1 MLSCLLVLELLL
13 AAAPAE
19 ASREPFQWKV
29 PGLVSVVDV
38 PDTMNVGGIPVR
50 IQVYSSKEKLER
62 LLQYFATAF
71 DDAGF
76 YLQRHQPRLAAEPH
90 LTALDT
96 RTFTSYTVILTPEP
110 GGLTTVVLG
119 QARLGEARPAA
130 PPGFLPVYD
139 GAMNVLYADLEGAR
153 TLTYRAPGKE
163 AEVRGWYRDQLTRS
177 GFKEESPQVFR
188 RGEQELRVSLSQ
200 EGGWVQV
207 VIFLKTGGEPPPLEP
222 EPETR

>member
-1 MLSCLLVLELLL
+1 MLSCLLLLELLL

-19 ASREPFQWKV
+19 ASREPFHWEV
-29 PGLVSVVDV
+29 PGWVSTVDV
-38 PDTMNVGGIPVR
+38 PDRMNVGGIPVR
-50 IQVYSSKEKLER
+50 IRVYTSREKLER
-62 LLQYFATAF
+62 LLQHFATAF
-71 DDAGF
+71 DEAGF

-119 QARLGEARPAA
+119 RARLGEAQRAA
-130 PPGFLPVYD
+130 LPSSLPVYA

-153 TLTYRAPGKE
+153 TLTYRAPAKE
-163 AEVRGWYRDQLTRS
+163 ADVRAWYRERLTRA
-177 GFKEESPQVFR
+177 GFKEESPLLFR
-188 RGEQELRVSLSQ
+188 RREQELRLSLSQ
-200 EGGWVQV
+200 EGGWVEAV
-207 VIFLKTGGEPPPLEP
+207 VFLKTAGEFPPLEP

>member
-1 MLSCLLVLELLL
+1 MLSSLLVLKLWL
-13 AAAPAE
+13 AAAPAQ
-19 ASREPFQWKV
+19 ASREPFHWNV

-50 IQVYSSKEKLER
+50 IQVYTSKEQLER

-96 RTFTSYTVILTPEP
+96 RTFTSYTVILSPEP

-130 PPGFLPVYD
+130 PPGFLPVYA
-139 GAMNVLYADLEGAR
+139 GAMNVLSADLEGAR

-163 AEVRGWYRDQLTRS
+163 AEVRGWYREQLKRS
-177 GFKEESPQVFR
+177 GFKEESPQVFHR
-188 RGEQELRVSLSQ
+188 KEQELRLSLSQ

-207 VIFLKTGGEPPPLEP
+207 VLFLKTAGGLPPLEP

>member
-13 AAAPAE
+13 AATPGE
-19 ASREPFQWKV
+19 RSREPFQWTV
-29 PGLVSVVDV
+29 PGLVSTVDV
-38 PDTMNVGGIPVR
+38 PGGMDVGGIPVR
-50 IQVYSSKEKLER
+50 LQVYTSREKLGR

-71 DDAGF
+71 DEAGF
-76 YLQRHQPRLAAEPH
+76 YVQRHQPRLAAEPH

-119 QARLGEARPAA
+119 QARLGEAQPAS
-130 PPGFLPVYD
+130 PPGFLPVYA

-153 TLTYRAPGKE
+153 TLTYRAPAKE
-163 AEVRGWYRDQLTRS
+163 SDVRAWYREWLTRS
-177 GFKEESPQVFR
+177 GFKEESPLSFSR
-188 RGEQELRVSLSQ
+188 KEQELRLSLSQ
-200 EGGWVQV
+200 QGGWVDV
-207 VIFLKTGGEPPPLEP
+207 VLFLKTAGDLPPLEP

>member
-1 MLSCLLVLELLL
+1 MLSCLLVLKLML
-13 AAAPAE
+13 AAAPAQ
-19 ASREPFQWKV
+19 ASREPFQWTV

-50 IQVYSSKEKLER
+50 IQVYTSKEKLER

-76 YLQRHQPRLAAEPH
+76 YVQRQQPRLAAEPH

-119 QARLGEARPAA
+119 QARLGEAKPAA
-130 PPGFLPVYD
+130 PPRFPPVYA
-139 GAMNVLYADLEGAR
+139 GAMNVLSADLEGAR

-163 AEVRGWYRDQLTRS
+163 ADVRGWYREQLTRS
-177 GFKEESPQVFR
+177 GFKEESPQVFQR
-188 RGEQELRVSLSQ
+188 QAQELRLSLSQ

-207 VIFLKTGGEPPPLEP
+207 VLFLKTAGALPPLEP